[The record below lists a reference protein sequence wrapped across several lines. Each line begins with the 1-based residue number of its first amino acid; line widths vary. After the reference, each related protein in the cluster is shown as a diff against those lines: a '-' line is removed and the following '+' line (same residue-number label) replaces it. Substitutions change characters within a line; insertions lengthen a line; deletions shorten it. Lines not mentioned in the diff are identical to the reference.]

1 VVNQAVSE
9 HMHPIKSLIFV
20 CVMSGLVLLSAL
32 SLFCEAADN
41 RTNRLENPAA
51 GVKRGM
57 AMRVLWTVSAY
68 HIGENAAWGKT
79 EAQNML
85 FKPLDIS
92 TSTITF
98 DGKTCNDVIFKS
110 EIVDAAKYLA
120 ERYQTTPQI
129 FNFEEKTLKV
139 IKTNCCLPGFSEYMR
154 LRDRR
159 LIVPINGVLFVL
171 EPMVNY

>member
-1 VVNQAVSE
+1 MTRLLRLLSAGKVVNQAVSE
-9 HMHPIKSLIFV
+9 HMHYIESLIFV
-20 CVMSGLVLLSAL
+20 CVMSGLVLFGAL

-41 RTNRLENPAA
+41 KTNRLENPAA

-68 HIGENAAWGKT
+68 HIGENAMWGKT
-79 EAQNML
+79 EAESML

-98 DGKTCNDVIFKS
+98 DGKTCNDVTFET

-120 ERYQTTPQI
+120 ERKPTGSII
-129 FNFEEKTLKV
+129 FILDKLWA
-139 IKTNCCLPGFSEYMR
+139 
-154 LRDRR
+154 
-159 LIVPINGVLFVL
+159 
-171 EPMVNY
+171 